1 MEDLLSRL
9 KNAQKACDEAYKL
22 YVDAREMFN
31 KNAMGNKKSES
42 KVIFIAIGIILS
54 IPLQTIL
61 RYIIL
66 GIFNLIG
73 NIFSVFSNFLEWY
86 KYSFPFLLS
95 IAVLILL
102 WVVAIKYYNKL
113 MCKSSDRINEKI
125 NNKVLKAYSILNDNK
140 YDLMLVPNEYWYSI
154 AMEYI
159 VNVIEDKR
167 ADSVDEAVN
176 YYKSQLYNWELNNNR
191 SILDRIDSQK
201 ELLNQYVI
209 NK

>member
-86 KYSFPFLLS
+86 KYSFTMLLS
-95 IAVLILL
+95 MAILILI

-125 NNKVLKAYSILNDNK
+125 NNKLLKAYSILNDIK
-140 YDLMLVPNEYWYSI
+140 HDLMLVPDEYWYSI

-159 VNVIEDKR
+159 VDVIEDKR

-176 YYKSQLYNWELNNNR
+176 YYKSQLYNWKLNNNR
-191 SILDRIDSQK
+191 SILDKIDSQK
-201 ELLNQYVI
+201 ELLNHYVI